1 MQSFPAINEVKY
13 SLKRGAPIFRFFGM
27 RDLPYFDAEHKH
39 RNYGTVRNQTW
50 VGITGLKNPI
60 ETL

>member
-27 RDLPYFDAEHKH
+27 RDLPYFDADKTIGIKGL
-39 RNYGTVRNQTW
+39 RN
-50 VGITGLKNPI
+50 
-60 ETL
+60 

>member
-13 SLKRGAPIFRFFGM
+13 SLKRGAPTFRFFGM

-39 RNYGTVRNQTW
+39 RNYGTAKLN
-50 VGITGLKNPI
+50 VGWDNGI
-60 ETL
+60 EEPY